1 MNGLVRIAGLATA
14 AVALT
19 LAGCSS
25 GDKLADLREYAETVK
40 ARPAKP
46 IDPLPEIRPY
56 ETYAYAASDLRDP
69 FEPPRGAEDVGEA
82 VAVADNGIHPD
93 QNRSR
98 EPLEAFPLDTLRMVG
113 ILEREQQ
120 LWAIVRASDGAIYRV
135 QEGNYLGQNHG
146 KITRITEQ
154 EVDLTEIVPD
164 GLGSWLERPASLA
177 LNEQSRGG

>member
-1 MNGLVRIAGLATA
+1 VATLAA
-14 AVALT
+14 ALA
-19 LAGCSS
+19 LAGCYG
-25 GDKLADLREYAETVK
+25 GDKMADLRAYAEDVK

-56 ETYAYAASDLRDP
+56 ETYAYAGSDLRDP
-69 FEPPRGAEDVGEA
+69 FEPPPGAEEVS
-82 VAVADNGIHPD
+82 VAAAEDNGIRPNA
-93 QNRSR
+93 NRTR

-113 ILEREQQ
+113 ILERERQ
-120 LWAIVRASDGAIYRV
+120 LWAIVKASDGAIYRV

-164 GLGSWLERPASLA
+164 GLGSWLERPASIA